1 MPETDPGQQ
10 LRVADITTDAGT
22 VTARIIGPVIEQ
34 NRAAAILDTVKK
46 AIQEAGEALTGL
58 VLDFEDVTFITS
70 SGIGACIEL
79 RNGLTERDV
88 KTIIY
93 RPTPEVVDTL
103 TKMRLD
109 ALYTIVHTAGDLEIA
124 ISSAP

>member
-10 LRVADITTDAGT
+10 LRVADITTDART

-70 SGIGACIEL
+70 SGIGAWWRWRLGDSIET
-79 RNGLTERDV
+79 RV
-88 KTIIY
+88 
-93 RPTPEVVDTL
+93 
-103 TKMRLD
+103 
-109 ALYTIVHTAGDLEIA
+109 
-124 ISSAP
+124 